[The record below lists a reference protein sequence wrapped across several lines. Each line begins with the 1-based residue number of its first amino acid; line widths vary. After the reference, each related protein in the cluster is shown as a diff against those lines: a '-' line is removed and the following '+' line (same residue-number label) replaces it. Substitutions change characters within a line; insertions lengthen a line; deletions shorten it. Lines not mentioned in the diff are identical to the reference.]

1 MRYLKTANHILN
13 VNVPV
18 KMNLPL
24 AFPLILIVFIVV
36 LAGCGSSEKTPDNSE
51 STETIS
57 IAVIPKGTTHEF
69 WKSVHAGAQKAAV
82 ETGAEI
88 IWKGS
93 LREDDREDQ
102 IQIIESFISSRVD
115 AIVLAPLDDR
125 SMVLPVR
132 EAKNQGIPTVIID
145 SGIQEDYHI
154 SFVATDNYKGGV
166 LAAEHIGN
174 LMDGKGKIIVL
185 RYQEG
190 STSNSNREN
199 GFLDTIK
206 AQFPNI
212 EILSDNQYAGPTT
225 ETAYRVSENVIN
237 RFGEVEGIFAP
248 NEPVTFGCLRAL
260 QERGLA
266 GTVKLV
272 GFDSSETLA
281 RALENE
287 EIHGLILQ
295 DPVKIGY
302 LGVMTAVKH
311 LRGETVE
318 KRIDTGIA
326 VATPENRNEPK
337 IRRLLHLDISE

>member
-1 MRYLKTANHILN
+1 MKYLKTVLRILSFDGTIKIN
-13 VNVPV
+13 YSQAY
-18 KMNLPL
+18 LP
-24 AFPLILIVFIVV
+24 ILIMFTV
-36 LAGCGSSEKTPDNSE
+36 LCTGCGSSGKNSDD
-51 STETIS
+51 TETSKKIT

-69 WKSVHAGAQKAAV
+69 WKSVHAGALKASG
-82 ETGAEI
+82 ETGVEI

-154 SFVATDNYKGGV
+154 SFVATDNYRGGV
-166 LAAEHIGN
+166 LAAEHLGKI
-174 LMDGKGKIIVL
+174 MDGTGKVIVL

-206 AQFPNI
+206 SQFPGM

-326 VATPENRNEPK
+326 VATPENRNEPE
-337 IRRLLHLDISE
+337 ISRLLYLDISE